1 MTATSTARV
10 VTDRGERYRKHLAS
24 HFGNRI
30 EVTESPAGTVLTWG
44 FGGTTT
50 LTVEPDALIMLATAD
65 DAETLERVMDVTGR
79 HLERFG
85 EKEGLVVTWQ

>member
-1 MTATSTARV
+1 MSVTSTARV
-10 VTDRGERYRKHLAS
+10 VTDRGERYRKQLAS

-30 EVTESPAGTVLTWG
+30 EVAESSAGTVLTWG

-50 LTVEPDALIMLATAD
+50 LTVEPDALVMLAAAD
-65 DAETLERVMDVTGR
+65 DAQTLDQVKDVTGR

-85 EKEGLVVTWQ
+85 EKDGLVVTWQ